1 MANVS
6 KDLEA
11 QIVEH
16 LAPLLA
22 EMDLEIAFTRESQT
36 RAVIDF
42 APLEKD
48 GWLSPVKI
56 IFDEVEGRDL
66 SWDQAHLR
74 INNWGCRELGKTGW
88 VSWKCFRTA
97 RHEIKGEGQ
106 QALDWVKF
114 VIEYNGLVPG
124 KSLGP
129 KCVVNSNF
137 GDLYSHAAMRFPE
150 LEIRQCNLTGSFHP
164 FEYFV
169 FKDKR
174 DREIQIGMRKG
185 EQRAT
190 VYINGMFLTEFSQWE
205 HDRFNEIIRDLS
217 KIQPR
222 GQAPLRGRAF
232 GQWP

>member
-1 MANVS
+1 MANAGRN
-6 KDLEA
+6 LETEIA
-11 QIVEH
+11 EH
-16 LAPLLA
+16 LAPVLA
-22 EMDLEIAFTRESQT
+22 DMDLEIAFTRESRT

-56 IFDEVEGRDL
+56 IFDEVQGREL
-66 SWDQAHLR
+66 AWDQAHLR
-74 INNWGCRELGKTGW
+74 INNWGCRKLGETGW
-88 VSWKCFRTA
+88 VSWKCFHTA

-106 QALDWVKF
+106 QALDWLKF

-137 GDLYSHAAMRFPE
+137 GDLYFRAAMLFPE
-150 LEIRQCNLTGSFHP
+150 LEIKQSNVTKSPHP

-169 FKDKR
+169 LKDSR

-190 VYINGMFLTEFSQWE
+190 VYINGAFQTEFCQWE
-205 HDRFNEIIRDLS
+205 HDRFNEIVRDLS
-217 KIQPR
+217 KVQPR